1 MPPRPRGDTRVSGI
15 RVQPRRQSLTKK
27 EPCRHLPP
35 LTVNLAVGV
44 EQSSKRGTSHR
55 SRRINIAPPLHHT
68 TRLALRSSRPA
79 LDGPEKHV
87 HEAMSK
93 HVHEAMSP
101 SQNSPELTPLIDLF
115 YESTNLRWDD
125 GSWPVISMSK
135 GLNQGCP
142 PPPWAR
148 SRKIVRWPAPPGA
161 SDYSNQCHDC
171 GQPGTP

>member
-125 GSWPVISMSK
+125 GSWPVIGSRHHSERYLLSLTTAK
-135 GLNQGCP
+135 RFDTTLIQVKI
-142 PPPWAR
+142 AR
-148 SRKIVRWPAPPGA
+148 FFVAT
-161 SDYSNQCHDC
+161 YSENR
-171 GQPGTP
+171 